1 MSRLALDI
9 RRITPTIG
17 AEIAGVDLSQ
27 LDDSRF
33 AAVRQALLEHLV
45 ILFRDQHLSP
55 ADHLAFARRFG
66 ELEPPH
72 PVFGQLPEHPQI
84 SVLENRGNQGVYND
98 EWHTD
103 VTFRACPALGSILY
117 ARLIPDPAA
126 TRCGPICM
134 PPMRRSPNRSSG

>member
-9 RRITPTIG
+9 RRITPPSAPKSAASIFRSSTT
-17 AEIAGVDLSQ
+17 
-27 LDDSRF
+27 SRF

-45 ILFRDQHLSP
+45 ILFRDQILSP

-103 VTFRACPALGSILY
+103 VTFPHPSGLRLDPLRAAHSGIRRRHAVVQHVC
-117 ARLIPDPAA
+117 RL
-126 TRCGPICM
+126 
-134 PPMRRSPNRSSG
+134 